1 MAVSLP
7 SDLVLDVM
15 RNADAVRLSAAT
27 NKLRSMGDEG
37 SSSEFAQVL
46 DGTEGTS
53 WRQNG
58 PASPLSEG
66 LPAGPRHAAA
76 QEHHVEFERM
86 VLRNLL
92 ESLLPQAGSGTFG
105 SGPAAGVW
113 RTLAAD
119 QLAGVYAGSGGV
131 GIAEAL
137 SSGTSGQAADQ
148 GTQWPYFSTAK
159 IEAFVG

>member
-7 SDLVLDVM
+7 SDLILDVM
-15 RNADAVRLSAAT
+15 RNADPARLSAAT
-27 NKLRSMGDEG
+27 NKLQAIGGEG
-37 SSSEFAQVL
+37 VTSEFAHML
-46 DGTEGTS
+46 DGAEGAVS
-53 WRQNG
+53 RQE
-58 PASPLSEG
+58 AAEHAQAEG
-66 LPAGPRHAAA
+66 LPAGPPQGASQQHY
-76 QEHHVEFERM
+76 VDFERM

-92 ESLLPQAGSGTFG
+92 ESLLPQANSGTFG

-137 SSGTSGQAADQ
+137 SSGTGEQAAER
-148 GTQWPYFSTAK
+148 GLQWPYFSTGK